1 MPVKSESID
10 VLIINLEKYLYG
22 EVQFEGGN
30 SAGIEREF
38 ADLKK
43 RGVDGLSMISEKSLV
58 AKSAELYLYW
68 RILGIGGWRKQNNKT
83 TTPNA
88 VGFRLRQGHHTG
100 RGRKST

>member
-1 MPVKSESID
+1 MKSESID

-43 RGVDGLSMISEKSLV
+43 RGVIGQSMISEEIQD
-58 AKSAELYLYW
+58 AKSA
-68 RILGIGGWRKQNNKT
+68 
-83 TTPNA
+83 
-88 VGFRLRQGHHTG
+88 
-100 RGRKST
+100 